1 MMHIRSGRAL
11 IHLTMATEPSRVD
24 TEHLVQLFDS
34 DESLA
39 DAVGAFL
46 HEGFVRGETLLAVMD
61 EQRWYAVAMRLSSW
75 GVPVDQVM
83 RSGQLTVRAAAET
96 LKTFMRLGRAD
107 RDLFEDSVGALIR
120 DLSGRGA
127 PLRIYGEMVNLLA
140 AAGEYRAAHELEEL
154 WNNLGRRSV
163 YRLFCGYAAA
173 HFGDPRTLGALRRI
187 CASHSQVL
195 SSPQDVLGSFLLNAY
210 VGN

>member
-1 MMHIRSGRAL
+1 
-11 IHLTMATEPSRVD
+11 MATDPSSVG

-46 HEGFVRGETLLAVMD
+46 YEGFVRGETLVAVME
-61 EQRWYAVAMRLSSW
+61 EQRWYSVAMRLSSR
-75 GVPVDQVM
+75 GVPVDEVM
-83 RSGQLTVRAAAET
+83 RSGQLTVRDAAET
-96 LKTFMRLGRAD
+96 LSTFMRLGRPD
-107 RDLFEDSVGALIR
+107 RELFEDSVAALIR

-140 AAGEYRAAHELEEL
+140 AAGDYRAAHELEEL
-154 WNNLGRRSV
+154 WNDLGRRTA

-210 VGN
+210 VGS

>member
-1 MMHIRSGRAL
+1 
-11 IHLTMATEPSRVD
+11 MATEPSSVG

-46 HEGFVRGETLLAVMD
+46 HEGFVRGETLVAVME
-61 EQRWYAVAMRLSSW
+61 EQRWYGVAMRLSSR
-75 GVPVDQVM
+75 GVPVDEVM
-83 RSGQLTVRAAAET
+83 RSGQLTVRDAVET
-96 LKTFMRLGRAD
+96 LKTFMRLGRPD
-107 RDLFEDSVGALIR
+107 RELFEDSVGALIR

-127 PLRIYGEMVNLLA
+127 PLRIHGEMVNLLA
-140 AAGEYRAAHELEEL
+140 AVGDYRAAHELEEL
-154 WNNLGRRSV
+154 WNDLGRRSA

-173 HFGDPRTLGALRRI
+173 HFGDPRALGALRRI

-210 VGN
+210 VGS

>member
-1 MMHIRSGRAL
+1 MPED
-11 IHLTMATEPSRVD
+11 TMATDPSSVGS
-24 TEHLVQLFDS
+24 EHLVQLFDS

-39 DAVGAFL
+39 DAIGAFL
-46 HEGFVRGETLLAVMD
+46 HEGFVRGETLLAVME
-61 EQRWYAVAMRLSSW
+61 EQRWYGVAMRLSSR
-75 GVPVDQVM
+75 GVPVDEVM

-96 LKTFMRLGRAD
+96 LKTFMRLGRPD
-107 RDLFEDSVGALIR
+107 RHMFEDSVGALIR

-140 AAGEYRAAHELEEL
+140 AAGDYRAAHELEEL
-154 WNNLGRRSV
+154 WNDLGRRSA

-173 HFGDPRTLGALRRI
+173 HFGDPGTLGALRRI